1 LFRHRIIRTSTF
13 VVAWVILFSS
23 AELWA
28 DGPPKR
34 VLILDS
40 FGRNV
45 APISTIISVMRTEL
59 SLRSPEPID
68 LHEVSLEMARFAQPG
83 QELPFVNFL
92 SERFSTHRPDLVV
105 ALGSPAFTFMQRRPD
120 LFPGIPVLLA
130 GVAEQVLQ
138 PEAIIENTAVFPVA
152 VDLTGIVED
161 ILNVLPGTTNIE
173 VVLGSSPNET
183 FWLKECRRSFSAFS
197 SRIKF
202 TYLNHLS
209 FEDLRGHV
217 AQLPPGS
224 AVFFGMLLLDGA
236 GIPYD
241 PGEALRIL
249 CESANSPVFAINES
263 YLGLG
268 VVGGRLIPERAVGA
282 QTAEVAL
289 RILSGEPAG
298 TIKISPRPST
308 APVYDWRALQR
319 WGISESRLPPGS
331 IIHFR
336 QPSLWELYG
345 WHMVGGLILLIF
357 QALLIVRLLVQ
368 KRRREHAERE
378 LVRSEQRLRLITN
391 ALPVL
396 IAYVDSDERYRF
408 NNDAYQAWFGV
419 RAEDASGRTIRE
431 VVGERFYRSVHPYLE
446 RAFSGEQVRF
456 AQDIDWSEGRAVSV
470 EAIYVPDMDERGAVR
485 GLYILAMDVTER
497 NLAQQESKRLQD
509 ELLHAGRIST
519 MGELAGA
526 LAHEINQPLSAMMS
540 NAQAARRYLT
550 APTPD
555 LEEVR
560 EILDD
565 IVKEDARAGEVINRL
580 RALLKKAKTEFEP
593 IDLNLIFR
601 EMVGLLHSDAVIRD
615 VAVSTE
621 LDPSLPLVS
630 GDRIQL
636 QQVALNLMLNAFE
649 AMNEHP
655 NAERQVL
662 IRTVL
667 KDAQVLASVADN
679 GKGIATGEAEK
690 IFKPF
695 YTSKPQGLGMGLS
708 ISRSIINSHH
718 GRLWVENNPGGGATF
733 CFSLPI
739 AAEESIPKSI

>member
-1 LFRHRIIRTSTF
+1 MSRPRPIRISALVI
-13 VVAWVILFSS
+13 AWVILFAS

-34 VLILDS
+34 VLLLDS
-40 FGRNV
+40 YGRNV
-45 APISTIISVMRTEL
+45 APISTVISVFRTEL
-59 SLRSPEPID
+59 SLRFPEPID
-68 LHEVSLEMARFAQPG
+68 LHEVSLEMARFAQPE

-92 SERFSTHRPDLVV
+92 RERFSTHRPDLVV
-105 ALGSPAFTFMQRRPD
+105 AVGSPAFTFMQRHRD
-120 LFPGIPVLLA
+120 LFPAVPVLIA
-130 GVAEQVLQ
+130 AVAEQVLQ
-138 PEAIIENTAVFPVA
+138 SGSIGENTEVVTVA
-152 VDLTGIVED
+152 VNLVGMVED
-161 ILNVLPGTTNIE
+161 ILSALPGTTNIE

-183 FWLKECRRSFSAFS
+183 FWLNECRRSFSAFS
-197 SRIKF
+197 SRVTF
-202 TYLNHLS
+202 SYLNHLS
-209 FEDLRGHV
+209 FEALRGHV
-217 AQLPPGS
+217 AQLPPNS

-236 GIPYD
+236 GTPYD
-241 PGEALRIL
+241 SGEALRII

-308 APVYDWRALQR
+308 DPLYDWRALQR
-319 WGISESRLPPGS
+319 WGISESRLPAGS
-331 IIHFR
+331 SLHFR
-336 QPSLWELYG
+336 QPTLWELHG
-345 WHMVGGLILLIF
+345 RHIVGGLIVLIF
-357 QALLIVRLLVQ
+357 QALLIARLLVQ
-368 KRRREHAERE
+368 KRRREQAERE

-396 IAYVDSDERYRF
+396 IGYVDSDQRYQF
-408 NNDAYQAWFGV
+408 NNTAYQEWFGV
-419 RAEDASGRTIRE
+419 SPEEALGRTIRE
-431 VVGERFYRSVHPYLE
+431 VVGENFYRSVAPYVQQAL
-446 RAFSGEQVRF
+446 AGGHVRYTE
-456 AQDIDWSEGRAVSV
+456 DIKLDTGRSVSM
-470 EAIYVPDMDERGAVR
+470 EAIYVPDVDEVGSVQ
-485 GLYILAMDVTER
+485 GFYVLVMDVSER
-497 NLAQQESKRLQD
+497 KFAQQEAKRLQD

-526 LAHEINQPLSAMMS
+526 LAHEINQPLSAIMS
-540 NAQAARRYLT
+540 NAQAARRYLN

-580 RALLKKAKTEFEP
+580 RALLKKTKTEFEP
-593 IDLNLIFR
+593 IDLNLLFR
-601 EMVGLLHSDAVIRD
+601 EVVGLLHSDAVIRD
-615 VAVSTE
+615 VTVSSE
-621 LDPSLPLVS
+621 LDPSLPLVR

-649 AMNEHP
+649 AMNERA
-655 NAERQVL
+655 NGERRVL
-662 IRTVL
+662 IWTGR
-667 KDAQVLASVADN
+667 KDGQILAAVADT
-679 GKGIATGEAEK
+679 GKGIPTGEAEK

-708 ISRSIINSHH
+708 ICRSIINSHH
-718 GRLWVENNPGGGATF
+718 GRLWVENNPDGGATF
-733 CFSLPI
+733 YFSLPVP
-739 AAEESIPKSI
+739 AEELISKQR